1 MSQRLLPRVDGQS
14 MALAMEIMVQTKTI
28 QEYILDPAR
37 TQGLKDVIE
46 KGRTYGMQS
55 FDQHLSDLFKTG
67 VISIETARAA
77 ASNPADFER
86 NLAFD

>member
-1 MSQRLLPRVDGQS
+1 
-14 MALAMEIMVQTKTI
+14 VQTKTV

-37 TQGLKDVIE
+37 TGSLRDVIE

-55 FDQHLSDLFKTG
+55 FDQHLSELFKGG